1 MMQLDGNVALIT
13 GAARA
18 LGRSHAL
25 AFAREG
31 ADLVLL
37 DRCDPDGGPYPL
49 AGRRDLE
56 ETADA
61 CRRLGSR
68 VLTGVADV
76 RHQAEVDKVVAA
88 GLDEF
93 GRIDVL
99 LNNAGVLGPGGV
111 RTHELTEEQWQLALD
126 VNLGGTWRCC
136 RAVLPHM
143 VAQGGG
149 TIVNTASTGG
159 LVAFERYA
167 NYVASK
173 HGVIGLTK
181 SIALEYGRH
190 GVRANAVCPT
200 TVADDPALRTGS
212 TRAVAASLG
221 AGLDDYETTSAS
233 LHPLGR
239 LVTAAEVSAA
249 CLWLAG
255 PHSGGVTGTELVV
268 DGGFTAH

>member
-1 MMQLDGNVALIT
+1 MLLDGNVAMIT

-25 AFAREG
+25 TFAREG
-31 ADLVLL
+31 ADLILV
-37 DRCDPDGGPYPL
+37 DRCDPEGGPYPM
-49 AGRRDLE
+49 AGRRALE

-61 CRRLGSR
+61 CRRLGAR
-68 VLTGVADV
+68 VLTAVADV
-76 RHQAEVDKVVAA
+76 RDQAAVDKAVHT

-99 LNNAGVLGPGGV
+99 LNNAGVLGPGG
-111 RTHELTEEQWQLALD
+111 RLTHELSEEQWQLALD
-126 VNLGGTWRCC
+126 VNLSGTWRCC

-143 VAQGGG
+143 VRQGGG
-149 TIVNTASTGG
+149 RIVNTASTGARVG
-159 LVAFERYA
+159 FERYA

-173 HGVIGLTK
+173 HGVVGLTK
-181 SIALEYGRH
+181 AMALEYGRH
-190 GVRANAVCPT
+190 GVLVNAVSPS
-200 TVADDPALRTGS
+200 TVADDSTLDTRS
-212 TRAVAASLG
+212 TRAVAAEMG
-221 AGLDDYETTSAS
+221 AGLQDYERTSAA
-233 LHPLGR
+233 LHPIGR
-239 LVTAAEVSAA
+239 LITAAEVSAA

>member
-1 MMQLDGNVALIT
+1 MLLDGNVAMIT

-25 AFAREG
+25 TFAAEG
-31 ADLVLL
+31 ADLILVDL
-37 DRCDPDGGPYPL
+37 CDPDAGPYPMS
-49 AGRRDLE
+49 GRRELE

-76 RHQAEVDKVVAA
+76 RDQSGVDKAVAA

-99 LNNAGVLGPGGV
+99 LNNAGILGPGGRRV
-111 RTHELTEEQWQLALD
+111 HELTEEQWLLALD
-126 VNLGGTWRCC
+126 VNLSGTWRCC
-136 RAVLPHM
+136 RAVLPRM
-143 VAQGGG
+143 VEQGGG
-149 TIVNTASTGG
+149 RIVNTASTGG
-159 LVAFERYA
+159 RVAFEMYA
-167 NYVASK
+167 GYVAAK

-181 SIALEYGRH
+181 SIALEYGRY
-190 GVRANAVCPT
+190 GVRANAVCPS
-200 TVADDPALRTGS
+200 TVADDASLGTRS
-212 TRAVAASLG
+212 TRAVAAAMG
-221 AGLDDYETTSAS
+221 AELRDYERGSAS
-233 LHPLGR
+233 LHPIGR

-255 PHSGGVTGTELVV
+255 PHSGGVTGTEVVV

>member
-1 MMQLDGNVALIT
+1 MLLDGNVAMIT

-25 AFAREG
+25 VFASEG
-31 ADLVLL
+31 ADLILV
-37 DRCDPDGGPYPL
+37 DHCDPEAGPYPMSS
-49 AGRRDLE
+49 RRDLE
-56 ETADA
+56 ETAES

-76 RHQAEVDKVVAA
+76 RDQACVDKVVGA
-88 GLDEF
+88 GLEEF

-99 LNNAGVLGPGGV
+99 LNNAGVLGPGGMRV
-111 RTHELTEEQWQLALD
+111 HELSEQQWQLALD
-126 VNLGGTWRCC
+126 VNLSGTWRCC

-143 VAQGGG
+143 VDQGGG
-149 TIVNTASTGG
+149 RIVNTASTGG
-159 LVAFERYA
+159 RVAFELYS

-190 GVRANAVCPT
+190 GVRANAVCPS
-200 TVADDPALRTGS
+200 TVADDPALGTRS
-212 TRAVAASLG
+212 TRAVAAAMAADLW
-221 AGLDDYETTSAS
+221 DYERGSAS
-233 LHPLGR
+233 LHPIGR

-249 CLWLAG
+249 CLWLAS
-255 PHSGGVTGTELVV
+255 PNSGGVTGTELMV

>member
-1 MMQLDGNVALIT
+1 MLLDGHVAMIT

-31 ADLVLL
+31 ADLLL
-37 DRCDPDGGPYPL
+37 TDHCAPDAGPYPMSS
-49 AGRRDLE
+49 RRDLE

-68 VLTGVADV
+68 VFTAVADV
-76 RHQAEVDKVVAA
+76 RDQSAVDKAVDT

-99 LNNAGVLGPGGV
+99 LNNAGVLGPGGR
-111 RTHELTEEQWQLALD
+111 RTHELTEDQWQLALD
-126 VNLGGTWRCC
+126 VNLSGTWRCC

-149 TIVNTASTGG
+149 RIVNTASTGAR
-159 LVAFERYA
+159 VAFELYA

-181 SIALEYGRH
+181 AIALEYGRH
-190 GVRANAVCPT
+190 GVRANAVSPS
-200 TVADDPALRTGS
+200 TVADDDALGTRS
-212 TRAVAASLG
+212 TRAVAAAMG
-221 AGLDDYETTSAS
+221 AELPDYEHTSAA
-233 LHPLGR
+233 LHPIGR

-268 DGGFTAH
+268 DGGFTVH